1 MHGSD
6 GSCFRHHHLQ
16 QPSSLYSF
24 QMLSKGEAKGQT
36 QVYTYFERE
45 EVPHEDEEKRVGINN
60 KYLLQE
66 GSYN

>member
-1 MHGSD
+1 
-6 GSCFRHHHLQ
+6 
-16 QPSSLYSF
+16 
-24 QMLSKGEAKGQT
+24 MLSKGEAKGQT